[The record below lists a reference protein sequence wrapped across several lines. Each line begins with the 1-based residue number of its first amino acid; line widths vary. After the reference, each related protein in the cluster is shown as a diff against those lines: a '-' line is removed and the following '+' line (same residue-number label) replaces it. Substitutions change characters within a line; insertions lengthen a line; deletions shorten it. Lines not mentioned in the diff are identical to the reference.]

1 MRESATREVGVQE
14 SAAYGQRWWVLGVLS
29 LSLLLISLDNTI
41 LNVAIPPIQQAL
53 GATTAELQWIIDSYV
68 LVFAGLLLA
77 AGALGDRFG
86 RRRALLVGLALF
98 GLSSLGAALSSTSQ
112 QLVIWRGLT
121 GVGGALIM
129 PATLSLL
136 TCVFPAHER
145 PRAIGIWAG
154 VSGVGIGLG
163 PIAGGVLIEH
173 FHWSS
178 VFLINLPVAAAALI
192 AGRWLV
198 PESRDPQTLPVD
210 WVGTVV
216 STAGLGLL
224 IYGII
229 EAPSIGWT
237 HTRVLV
243 TSGLGTALLAAFATW
258 EVRTPHPM
266 IDIRF
271 FRSAR
276 FTAACLS
283 VTMVFFALFGSLFAL
298 TQLMQFVFGY
308 SALEAGVRLAPIA
321 AATLAGSMLG
331 GRLVSPLG
339 AKRTVAIGLFIVA
352 GGLLLF
358 SQQADGGYPI
368 LLGSLL
374 VIGGGM
380 GLAIAPSTDA
390 IMGSLP
396 TAKLSVGSA
405 MNDATRQVGGALG
418 VAILGSVLSSAYRER
433 VREALVGLPAQIAEP
448 ASDSLGAALAA
459 SRHLAGPAGQA
470 LANAARAA
478 FIDAVSFSVLVASGV
493 AFLGAVLALVFLPA
507 RELRTQAE
515 IDVAFMRSQ
524 SDR

>member
-1 MRESATREVGVQE
+1 MREAGVRE
-14 SAAYGQRWWVLGVLS
+14 AAGYEHRWWVLGVLS
-29 LSLLLISLDNTI
+29 VSLLLISLDNTI
-41 LNVAIPPIQQAL
+41 LNVAIPPLQLAL

-86 RRRALLVGLALF
+86 RRRALLFGLALF
-98 GLSSLGAALSSTSQ
+98 GLSSLGAVLSSTSQ
-112 QLVIWRGLT
+112 QLVIWRALA
-121 GVGGALIM
+121 GVGGACIM

-136 TCVFPAHER
+136 TYVFPAHER

-163 PIAGGVLIEH
+163 PIAGGLLIQH

-178 VFLINLPVAAAALI
+178 VFLINVPVAAAAFI
-192 AGRWLV
+192 AAKALV
-198 PESRDPQTLPVD
+198 PESRDPLALPVD
-210 WVGTVV
+210 WPGTVL
-216 STAGLGLL
+216 STAGLSLL
-224 IYGII
+224 VYGII
-229 EAPSIGWT
+229 EAPSLGWA
-237 HTRVLV
+237 HARVLATTGV
-243 TSGLGTALLAAFATW
+243 GAALLLAFAGW
-258 EVRTPHPM
+258 EARALHPM
-266 IDIRF
+266 IDVRF

-276 FTAACLS
+276 FSAACLS
-283 VTMVFFALFGSLFAL
+283 VTLAFFALFGSLFAL
-298 TQLMQFVFGY
+298 TQLLQFVFGY

-321 AATLAGSMLG
+321 LSTLLGTTLG
-331 GRLVSPLG
+331 GRLVEPLG

-358 SQQADGGYPI
+358 SREVGGGYAI
-368 LLGSLL
+368 LLTSLL

-396 TAKLSVGSA
+396 TAKLGVGSA

-418 VAILGSVLSSAYRER
+418 VAILGSVLSSVYRER
-433 VREALVGLPAQIAEP
+433 VRDALAGLPGEIGAS
-448 ASDSLGAALAA
+448 ASDSLGAALVA
-459 SRHLAGPAGQA
+459 SKQLGGPAGRA
-470 LANAARAA
+470 LAAAARAA

-493 AFLGAVLALVFLPA
+493 AVLGAVLALLFLPA

-515 IDVAFMRSQ
+515 IDAAFVHSQ
-524 SDR
+524 RGQG